1 MENITKERRIKRDC
15 NGSNVTLSNL
25 KAGKQQNLI
34 TWIIRRHIKKGKDKC
49 NGQINGKI
57 ILTMAMELDM
67 LVEKDAKGME

>member
-1 MENITKERRIKRDC
+1 MEYITKERRIKRDC

-34 TWIIRRHIKKGKDKC
+34 TWTIRRHTKKGKYKC

-57 ILTMAMELDM
+57 I
-67 LVEKDAKGME
+67 